1 MDIVALGSGNP
12 PLLILELMIRLKVR
26 EVMSTRLVTAARQD
40 TLRSIQNK
48 MKEMRITGVPIVEK
62 KRLFGL
68 VSIDDIINA
77 LEAGAIND
85 PAEKHM
91 STHMV
96 VLDEDMPLSLAISYF
111 RKYSFGRFPVLNK
124 DNEITGILTSRD
136 INVALLHE
144 LSLELDKMETRDVP
158 ALNPDGLHMFKV
170 YHVGKYDFENAGKA
184 STDIKRFL
192 KNRGVDPALVRRVA
206 VAAYELEMNQ
216 VVHSE
221 GGTVTCRIEP
231 GYTEILAQDTGPG
244 IENVEEAM
252 KEGVTTANE
261 WIQSMGFGAGMGLP
275 NAKRVSNEFHI
286 ESSKE
291 AGTKVRAVI
300 RLDAKKTGD
309 KTDEK

>member
-1 MDIVALGSGNP
+1 MDIVSLGSGNP

-26 EVMSTRLVTAARQD
+26 EVMSTRLISAARRD
-40 TLRSIQNK
+40 TLRSIQTI
-48 MKEMRITGVPIVEK
+48 MKEMRITGVPIVEQH
-62 KRLFGL
+62 RLFGL

-77 LEAGAIND
+77 LENGYIDD

-96 VLDEDMPLSLAISYF
+96 VLDENMPLSLAITYF

-144 LSLELDKMETRDVP
+144 LTLELDRMETRALP
-158 ALNPDGLHMFKV
+158 ALNADALHMFKV

-192 KNRGVDPALVRRVA
+192 KKRGVAASLIRRVA

-216 VVHSE
+216 VVHSD
-221 GGTVTCRIEP
+221 GGTITCRIEP
-231 GYTEILAQDTGPG
+231 EYTELVAQDTGPG
-244 IENVEEAM
+244 IEDVEEAM

-275 NAKRVSNEFHI
+275 NAKRVATEFHI
-286 ESSKE
+286 ASSRES
-291 AGTKVRAVI
+291 GTKVRVLV
-300 RLDAKKTGD
+300 RLNEQQEGG
-309 KTDEK
+309 

>member
-12 PLLILELMIRLKVR
+12 PLLILELLIRLKVR
-26 EVMSTRLVTAARQD
+26 EVMSTNLVTATRRD
-40 TLRSIQNK
+40 TLRRIQHI
-48 MKEMRITGVPIVEK
+48 MKDMRITGVPIVEHR
-62 KRLFGL
+62 RLFGL

-77 LEAGAIND
+77 LENGTIEDA
-85 PAEKHM
+85 AEKHM

-96 VLDEDMPLSLAISYF
+96 VLDENMPLSLAISYF
-111 RKYSFGRFPVLNK
+111 RKFSFGRFPVLNK

-144 LSLELDKMETRDVP
+144 LTLELDRMETSTVTD
-158 ALNPDGLHMFKV
+158 LKTDDLHMFKV

-192 KNRGVDPALVRRVA
+192 KNRGVAASIIRRVA

-216 VVHSE
+216 VVHSD
-221 GGTVTCRIEP
+221 GGTITCRIEP
-231 GYTEILAQDTGPG
+231 EYTELVAQDTGPG

-275 NAKRVSNEFHI
+275 NARRVANEFHI
-286 ESSKE
+286 ESSRQ
-291 AGTKVRAVI
+291 AGTKVRVLI
-300 RLDAKKTGD
+300 RLNEQKEDR
-309 KTDEK
+309 

>member
-1 MDIVALGSGNP
+1 MDIVSLHSGQP
-12 PLLILELMIRLKVR
+12 PLLIVELLIRLKVK
-26 EVMSTRLVTAARQD
+26 EVMSTNLISAERFD
-40 TLRSIQNK
+40 TLRSIQYK
-48 MKEMRITGVPIVEK
+48 MKEMRITGVPIVER

-77 LEAGAIND
+77 LENGYIND

-96 VLDEDMPLSLAISYF
+96 VLDEEMPLSLAISYF

-144 LSLELDKMETRDVP
+144 LSLELNKMETRAIPSLDT
-158 ALNPDGLHMFKV
+158 DGLHMFKV

-192 KNRGVDPALVRRVA
+192 KNRGVGPHLIRRVA

-221 GGTVTCRIEP
+221 GGTITCRIEP
-231 GYTEILAQDTGPG
+231 EYTEIVAQDSGPG

-275 NAKRVSNEFHI
+275 NARRVASEFSI
-286 ESSKE
+286 ESSRQ
-291 AGTKVRAVI
+291 AGTKVRALI
-300 RLDAKKTGD
+300 RLNEQQGD
-309 KTDEK
+309 GI

>member
-1 MDIVALGSGNP
+1 MDIVSLGSGNP

-26 EVMSTRLVTAARQD
+26 EVMSTRLISAARRD
-40 TLRSIQNK
+40 TLRSIQTI
-48 MKEMRITGVPIVEK
+48 MKEMRITGVPIVEQH
-62 KRLFGL
+62 RLFGL

-77 LEAGAIND
+77 LENGYIDD

-96 VLDEDMPLSLAISYF
+96 VLDENMPLSLAITYF

-144 LSLELDKMETRDVP
+144 LTLELDRMETRALP
-158 ALNPDGLHMFKV
+158 ALNADALHMFKV

-192 KNRGVDPALVRRVA
+192 KKRGVAASLIRRVA

-216 VVHSE
+216 VVHSD
-221 GGTVTCRIEP
+221 GGTITCRIEP
-231 GYTEILAQDTGPG
+231 EYTELVAQDTGPG
-244 IENVEEAM
+244 IEDVDEAM

-275 NAKRVSNEFHI
+275 NAKRVASEFQI
-286 ESSKE
+286 ASSRES
-291 AGTKVRAVI
+291 GTKVRVLV
-300 RLDAKKTGD
+300 RLNEQQEGG
-309 KTDEK
+309 